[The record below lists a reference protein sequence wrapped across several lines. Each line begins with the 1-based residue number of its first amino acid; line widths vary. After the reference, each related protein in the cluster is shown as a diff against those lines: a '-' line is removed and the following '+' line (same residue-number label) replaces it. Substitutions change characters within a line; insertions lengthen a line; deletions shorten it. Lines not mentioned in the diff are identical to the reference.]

1 MNSRELRLRRVASS
15 HSHSILPHWDSPSS
29 PRTPSAVRDSSLWD
43 DVPSLVVR
51 VCWACLAASPSSNL
65 QRSSLAPQHSSSSS
79 TMRDLNL
86 SQSHQMAAISAS
98 WALRATQ
105 NCCWCDSPTVP
116 AAHAAA
122 AYVHDRDRATSS
134 WSWSTRWAMRT
145 QSRAGDSTIVRGAR
159 MMRSPRWSSICH
171 SLRNFRACPSRALAT
186 FYHGF

>member
-29 PRTPSAVRDSSLWD
+29 PRTPSALRDSSLWD

-51 VCWACLAASPSSNL
+51 VCWVCLAASPSSNL
-65 QRSSLAPQHSSSSS
+65 QRSSRAPQHSSSSS

-145 QSRAGDSTIVRGAR
+145 QSRAGDSRTVRGAR